1 MFMIC
6 DSIQRCM
13 VALNNQ
19 DGRPRVADSLFRCNQ
34 LDEGRKWTGTCSLCR
49 LPRNEHSDSWE
60 LISSVQV
67 RTIDGSNAEANKL
80 HLTVDCNAV
89 GWVLLFP
96 TLLRL

>member
-1 MFMIC
+1 MTKHVTRVVLL
-6 DSIQRCM
+6 RCRGRDANSWM
-13 VALNNQ
+13 K
-19 DGRPRVADSLFRCNQ
+19 DGNGQVPV
-34 LDEGRKWTGTCSLCR
+34 SLCQ